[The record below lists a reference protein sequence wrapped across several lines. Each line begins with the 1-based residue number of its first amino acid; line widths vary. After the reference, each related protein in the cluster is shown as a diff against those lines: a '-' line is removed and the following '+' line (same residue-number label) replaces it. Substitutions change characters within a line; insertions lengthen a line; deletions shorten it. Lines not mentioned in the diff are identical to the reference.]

1 MQHIS
6 DPCSVAFLAWLLCK
20 FTPRVSLLGWRGV
33 FYGFQLSCLRS
44 ALLINLLMLLY
55 RLTLVKGWNMEE
67 IANYAALLDLGKPDF
82 IEIKGVTYCGSSGA
96 SSLTMQ
102 NVPYHADVCEFGEA
116 ICEARNGEYG
126 LACEHA
132 HSCCILLA
140 RKDRFWKDGR
150 WHTWID
156 YDKFQVQFDAV
167 SLNTASEGAVN
178 VHAISPTAVR
188 IKGLVFASCKQGTPH
203 HVTGCLTFT

>member
-1 MQHIS
+1 
-6 DPCSVAFLAWLLCK
+6 
-20 FTPRVSLLGWRGV
+20 
-33 FYGFQLSCLRS
+33 
-44 ALLINLLMLLY
+44 
-55 RLTLVKGWNMEE
+55 MEE

-116 ICEARNGEYG
+116 ICKARDGEYG

-140 RKDRFWKDGR
+140 RKDRFWKEGR

-156 YDKFQVQFDAV
+156 YDRFQV
-167 SLNTASEGAVN
+167 GA
-178 VHAISPTAVR
+178 HR
-188 IKGLVFASCKQGTPH
+188 QGL
-203 HVTGCLTFT
+203 

>member
-1 MQHIS
+1 MF
-6 DPCSVAFLAWLLCK
+6 C
-20 FTPRVSLLGWRGV
+20 
-33 FYGFQLSCLRS
+33 GFKLFCLQS

-116 ICEARNGEYG
+116 ICKARNGEYG

-156 YDKFQVQFDAV
+156 YDKFQVPFDAV
-167 SLNTASEGAVN
+167 SLNTESEGALN
-178 VHAISPTAVR
+178 VHACMHPFSQPHSHR
-188 IKGLVFASCKQGTPH
+188 KQRSCLCKLYTQATPH
-203 HVTGCLTFT
+203 QHVTEWLHDLYTGASFE

>member
-1 MQHIS
+1 
-6 DPCSVAFLAWLLCK
+6 
-20 FTPRVSLLGWRGV
+20 
-33 FYGFQLSCLRS
+33 
-44 ALLINLLMLLY
+44 
-55 RLTLVKGWNMEE
+55 MEE

-116 ICEARNGEYG
+116 ICKARNGEYG

-156 YDKFQVQFDAV
+156 YDKFQAMVAAEESFVTTDYMLPTPDWAVYGADEAGFDPQETRFKKIR
-167 SLNTASEGAVN
+167 N
-178 VHAISPTAVR
+178 HPQ
-188 IKGLVFASCKQGTPH
+188 KQA
-203 HVTGCLTFT
+203 LQA

>member
-1 MQHIS
+1 
-6 DPCSVAFLAWLLCK
+6 
-20 FTPRVSLLGWRGV
+20 
-33 FYGFQLSCLRS
+33 
-44 ALLINLLMLLY
+44 
-55 RLTLVKGWNMEE
+55 MEE

-102 NVPYHADVCEFGEA
+102 NVPYHADVCQFGEA
-116 ICEARNGEYG
+116 ICAARNGEYG

-140 RKDRFWKDGR
+140 RKDRFWKEGR

-156 YDKFQVQFDAV
+156 YDKFQVGGQFILQSLDVVEESQYAAV
-167 SLNTASEGAVN
+167 YTYVPLDILVATVLDLARSDVQLLQTWYA
-178 VHAISPTAVR
+178 AI
-188 IKGLVFASCKQGTPH
+188 IE
-203 HVTGCLTFT
+203 

>member
-1 MQHIS
+1 MCNTCNTCLAPALLIS
-6 DPCSVAFLAWLLCK
+6 RLGHCAY
-20 FTPRVSLLGWRGV
+20 SLQVQLPGWRGV
-33 FYGFQLSCLRS
+33 FCGFQLSCLRS
-44 ALLINLLMLLY
+44 ALLINLRMLLF

-116 ICEARNGEYG
+116 ICKARNGEYG

-156 YDKFQVQFDAV
+156 YDKFQVPFDAV
-167 SLNTASEGAVN
+167 SLNTASEGALN
-178 VHAISPTAVR
+178 VDARMHASVQKTKA
-188 IKGLVFASCKQGTPH
+188 L
-203 HVTGCLTFT
+203 CLQDV